1 MALITQ
7 CNADN
12 SDMACSNAQQ
22 TCNGDILS
30 PLSGEW
36 DVYYV
41 LTQDPDPYPPPLDN
55 LFNSSFM
62 SQIGAESMWEE
73 TNDEVYE

>member
-1 MALITQ
+1 MALITR
-7 CNADN
+7 CNAN
-12 SDMACSNAQQ
+12 GSDMACAIAQQ
-22 TCNGDILS
+22 TCNNDILL
-30 PLSGEW
+30 PLVGNW

-62 SQIGAESMWEE
+62 SQIGAESKWQELNM
-73 TNDEVYE
+73 DVYE